1 MSTVVEPTMIGLT
14 ERTHAGLKKL
24 KEDEHFNQML
34 DAYRFGIALAL
45 ASGVIPE
52 EISQTVT
59 IFAVGTVDQ
68 NKEIYTAIKSI
79 METGDTPVY
88 RWAERLA
95 EWGVNELIRQAE
107 SGEIDFPGIFQKV
120 EEASQG

>member
-34 DAYRFGIALAL
+34 DAYRF
-45 ASGVIPE
+45 
-52 EISQTVT
+52 
-59 IFAVGTVDQ
+59 VDQ